1 MVIPETTLKR
11 ELIPAA
17 ICLVDAILLN
27 VYAIIHYGG
36 GWGEVFTQIGY
47 TVIIAAILYVA
58 VTALRLLVWLILSIA
73 GKIRKRRLPIAK

>member
-1 MVIPETTLKR
+1 MVITDTTLKR

-17 ICLVDAILLN
+17 ICLVAAILLN

-36 GWGEVFTQIGY
+36 HWSEVFTQIGY
-47 TVIIAAILYVA
+47 TVIIAAILYIA
-58 VTALRLLVWLILSIA
+58 VTVLRLLVWLILYIA